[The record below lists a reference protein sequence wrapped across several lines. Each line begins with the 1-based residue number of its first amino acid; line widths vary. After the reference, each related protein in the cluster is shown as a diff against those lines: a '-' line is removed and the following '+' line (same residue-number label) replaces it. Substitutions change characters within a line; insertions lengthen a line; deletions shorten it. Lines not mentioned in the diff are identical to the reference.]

1 MRPVTRRHPS
11 SVSPTRGAA
20 TSASRSNRVSE
31 GAPSDAEAIAVML
44 CETFDGVTA
53 EQARRDVEA
62 ALTELQALALVEV
75 AQ

>member
-1 MRPVTRRHPS
+1 MQQETILFASAANKFCLLNASAAAVW
-11 SVSPTRGAA
+11 GALE
-20 TSASRSNRVSE
+20 T
-31 GAPSDAEAIAVML
+31 PSDAEAIAVML